1 MNLCGGFMRALWQ
14 DLRFSVR
21 SLRKHA
27 SLSTV
32 VIATLT
38 LGVGFSAGIFTLI
51 NAIYL
56 RAKIDKDHDS
66 FAQVHSVYTQDPTR
80 PGRPGG
86 TTLEDYLAFRDRA
99 KSLGRL
105 AAHAGIEAPLG
116 NDDPAE
122 TRAQLVT
129 SNFFS
134 LYDVERPIMGRLLE
148 PEDFSEA
155 RPVVVLSERVWRDRF
170 ASDPQLI
177 GKVIQFNGQPVT
189 VVGVAPEFSDGGNRA
204 KAWFPYTL
212 ETYLKLGANLLN
224 PGEAAWLNVQGRLN
238 PGFTH
243 EEAAAEL
250 RLLASQQDQ
259 LHPGRNSTHIV
270 TDGSWVQA
278 PELRN
283 RMIWI
288 VALIIGIL
296 TILVLIICTN
306 VTTLL
311 LARAAA
317 RRQEIA
323 VRLALGAG
331 RLRLVRMLMT
341 ETLLLASIAGLA
353 SLYFTYHLPGALMIW
368 ISKGNPDLSIDFSLA
383 PDWRVFGY
391 LISVTLFAATLAGL
405 APTFQSLKI
414 NLSDSL
420 KGRQSMLAGGSW
432 LRGSLIGAQVAL
444 SFVLLFGS
452 WLAVGFV
459 QKMSVAN
466 TGFETRHVLFTQ
478 MIVRDKTAEQRSW
491 PERRRMLTGRLE
503 ALPGVQSVAYV
514 SGRLFGS
521 RSMFDIQVP
530 GQATRQ
536 AAMNWVSPN
545 FFDTL
550 GITIVSGR
558 GFDASDPSCGIGAC
572 PVVVSQKFA
581 SEFWPNADPLGKTF
595 RDPWGNALEVIGI
608 ARDVL
613 TQHLDAPDD
622 PVIYAKWNPN
632 AGPEVHQLLVRFS
645 GDEAVIT
652 RAVSGAIHEMAPEVY
667 VRVKTIQGVI
677 DHLIG
682 FFGRLGLL
690 VTLLGVIA
698 VVLAVIGIYGIVSF
712 AVTQRTR
719 EIGIRIALGAEKTHI
734 YRAIIGSSGR
744 PVALGLMI
752 GLGLTV
758 AAASA
763 LSQVIRNGP
772 VGVNLHEPINY
783 AITAILLAA
792 VALAAMLVPARRA
805 TKVDPMIALRF
816 E

>member
-1 MNLCGGFMRALWQ
+1 MRALWE
-14 DLRFSVR
+14 DLRFSAR
-21 SLRKHA
+21 GLRKNA
-27 SLSTV
+27 LLSTV

-56 RAKIDKDHDS
+56 RAKVDKDHDS
-66 FAQVHSVYTQDPTR
+66 FAQIFSVYTQDPTR
-80 PGRPGG
+80 PGRPDR

-99 KSLGRL
+99 KSLGKL

-116 NDDPAE
+116 DDDPAE

-134 LYDVERPIMGRLLE
+134 LYDVERPILGRLLE
-148 PEDFSEA
+148 PEDCSEA
-155 RPVVVLSERVWRDRF
+155 RPVVVLSDRLWRDRF
-170 ASDPQLI
+170 ASDPQII
-177 GKVIQFNGQPVT
+177 GKVIHFNGQPVT
-189 VVGVAPEFSDGGNRA
+189 VVGVAPEFAEGGNHS

-212 ETYLKLGANLLN
+212 ETYLKLGANLLK
-224 PGEAAWLNVQGRLN
+224 PGEAAWLKVEGRLN
-238 PGFTH
+238 PGYSH
-243 EEAAAEL
+243 EEAGAEL
-250 RLLASQQDQ
+250 RVLASQQDR
-259 LHPGRNSTHIV
+259 LHPGQNSSHIV

-278 PELRN
+278 PELRS

-288 VALIIGIL
+288 VALIMGIL
-296 TILVLIICTN
+296 TILVLVICTN

-331 RLRLVRMLMT
+331 RMRLVRMLMT

-368 ISKGNPDLSIDFSLA
+368 ISGGNPDLFVDFSMA

-391 LISVTLFAATLAGL
+391 LMLVTLFAATLAGL
-405 APTFQSLKI
+405 APTFQSLKV

-420 KGRQSMLAGGSW
+420 KGRQSPHGGGSW
-432 LRGSLIGAQVAL
+432 IRGILIGAQVAL
-444 SFVLLFGS
+444 SFVLLFG
-452 WLAVGFV
+452 AGGAIRAI
-459 QKMSVAN
+459 QKMSGAN
-466 TGFETRHVLFTQ
+466 PGFETRHVLFTR
-478 MIVRDKTAEQRSW
+478 MFVRDRSAEQQSW
-491 PERRRMLTGRLE
+491 PARRRTLTGRLE
-503 ALPGVQSVAYV
+503 ALPGVQSVAYG
-514 SGRLFGS
+514 SGRLFDY

-558 GFDASDPSCGIGAC
+558 AFGASDPSWGIGAC
-572 PVVVSQKFA
+572 PVVVSQKLA

-595 RDPWGNALEVIGI
+595 RDFRGNTLEVIGI

-632 AGPEVHQLLVRFS
+632 AGPEFHELFVRFS
-645 GDEAVIT
+645 GDEAAIT
-652 RAVSGAIHEMAPEVY
+652 RAVSGSIHEMAPDVY
-667 VRVKTIQGVI
+667 VRVKTIQREI
-677 DHLIG
+677 DLKIE
-682 FFGRLGLL
+682 FIGRLGLL

-698 VVLAVIGIYGIVSF
+698 VILAVIGIYGIVSF
-712 AVTQRTR
+712 AVAQRTR
-719 EIGIRIALGAEKTHI
+719 DIGVRIALGAEKTHI
-734 YRAIIGSSGR
+734 YSAIIGSSGR
-744 PVALGLMI
+744 PVALGLLI

-758 AAASA
+758 AAATA
-763 LSQVIRNGP
+763 LSQILRNGP
-772 VGVNLHEPINY
+772 VGVNIHEPINY
-783 AITAILLAA
+783 GITAILLAS

-805 TKVDPMIALRF
+805 TKVDPMVALRF

>member
-1 MNLCGGFMRALWQ
+1 MRALWE
-14 DLRFSVR
+14 DLRFSMR

-27 SLSTV
+27 LLSTV

-66 FAQVHSVYTQDPTR
+66 FAEVHSVYTQDPTR

-86 TTLEDYLAFRDRA
+86 TTLEDYLAFRDRV
-99 KSLGRL
+99 KSLGKL

-148 PEDFSEA
+148 PEDCSEA
-155 RPVVVLSERVWRDRF
+155 RPVVVLSERVWGDRF

-177 GKVIQFNGQPVT
+177 GKVIHFNGQPVT

-212 ETYLKLGANLLN
+212 ESYLKLGANLLK

-250 RLLASQQDQ
+250 RLLASQQDR
-259 LHPGRNSTHIV
+259 LHPVRNSTHIV
-270 TDGSWVQA
+270 TDGSWVQT

-311 LARAAA
+311 LARAAS

-368 ISKGNPDLSIDFSLA
+368 ISEGNPDLSIDFSLA

-405 APTFQSLKI
+405 APTFQSLKV

-420 KGRQSMLAGGSW
+420 KGRQSTPGGGSR
-432 LRGSLIGAQVAL
+432 LRGILIGAQVAL
-444 SFVLLFGS
+444 SFVLLFG
-452 WLAVGFV
+452 AGGAIRTI
-459 QKMSVAN
+459 QKMSGVN
-466 TGFETRHVLFTQ
+466 PGFETRHVLFTR
-478 MIVRDKTAEQRSW
+478 MFVRDRSAEHRSW
-491 PERRRMLTGRLE
+491 PARRRMLTERLE
-503 ALPGVQSVAYV
+503 ALPGVQSVAYA
-514 SGRLFGS
+514 SGWLFDN
-521 RSMFDIQVP
+521 RSMFDIQLP

-545 FFDTL
+545 FFNML

-558 GFDASDPSCGIGAC
+558 AFADGDPSCGIGAC

-595 RDPWGNALEVIGI
+595 RDFRGNTLEVIGI
-608 ARDVL
+608 ARDVVL
-613 TQHLDAPDD
+613 TQRLAAPDD
-622 PVIYAKWNPN
+622 PVIYAKWYPIS
-632 AGPEVHQLLVRFS
+632 GPEVYQLFVRFS
-645 GDEAVIT
+645 GDEAAIT
-652 RAVSGAIHEMAPEVY
+652 RAVSGAIHEMAPEIY
-667 VRVKTIQGVI
+667 FRVRTIQSVI

-712 AVTQRTR
+712 DVARRAR

-734 YRAIIGSSGR
+734 YSAILGSSGR

-763 LSQVIRNGP
+763 LMQVIRNGP
-772 VGVNLHEPINY
+772 LAVNVHEPINY
-783 AITAILLAA
+783 AITTILLAA

-805 TKVDPMIALRF
+805 TKVDPMVALRF